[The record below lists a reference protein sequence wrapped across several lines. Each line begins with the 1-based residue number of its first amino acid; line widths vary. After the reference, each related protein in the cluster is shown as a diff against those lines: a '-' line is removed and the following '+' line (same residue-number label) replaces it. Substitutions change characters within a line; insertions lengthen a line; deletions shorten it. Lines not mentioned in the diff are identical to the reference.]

1 MASKNN
7 TIYRD
12 ESKLHKVPDW
22 IIYTMP
28 LNIFLMLIGIILV
41 IVGIAKDGI
50 NYLGVGVFTLTLFWG
65 IFVDKYFNFYN
76 NCRYD
81 INTNKIIF
89 MYDLSNSILPQTNC
103 TVKIEVFK
111 VTKLKA
117 RKNSVT
123 VWGTISKSAPRQAT
137 KTLNKVDLRLDFKER
152 DLILEKLYTLK
163 DRR

>member
-1 MASKNN
+1 MAGKNN

-22 IIYTMP
+22 VIYTMP
-28 LNIFLMLIGIILV
+28 LVLLFTIVFGII
-41 IVGIAKDGI
+41 IVLNFISGTI
-50 NYLGVGVFTLTLFWG
+50 NYSIVSLFLVCIIWG
-65 IFVDKYFNFYN
+65 KFVDLFFNFYN

-81 INTNKIIF
+81 FSTKSVVYR
-89 MYDLSNSILPQTNC
+89 YDLSSSILSQTNC

-111 VTKLKA
+111 ITKLRV
-117 RKNSVT
+117 RKKSVT
-123 VWGTISKSAPRQAT
+123 VWGTISKTAPRQAT